1 MVDFTIRNEDYVTR
15 VRDSFGRQGF
25 MASLNAT
32 LSAVDPGRVEI
43 QVPFETVL
51 SQQHG
56 YFHGGV
62 IGAVADNAGGY
73 STFTLLAASDSILT
87 VEYKLNIVAPADGDT
102 LIARGQV
109 LRPGRTLT
117 VSEAKVF
124 VVRDGVERLC
134 AVMLGTF
141 MTLPNTSDEPAQP
154 R

>member
-1 MVDFTIRNEDYVTR
+1 
-15 VRDSFGRQGF
+15 

-102 LIARGQV
+102 LISRGQV

-141 MTLPNTSDEPAQP
+141 MTLHDTPDEPV
-154 R
+154 